1 MYIKYDNNINKF
13 NKNIDIDTFNYL
25 KINQKL
31 DSDLGFYI
39 WLSKNNLFYQLINKD
54 LENNKIKI
62 INWCDKNYIDH
73 DLFFKYL
80 NNYLDLKIRIITNKK
95 NYDNNLNELSS
106 DWIKTCNDDF
116 YSILQN
122 NTIKEK
128 ILISFIIGYSSNI
141 ALRLNL
147 NDKKYYS
154 FAGSNYDILKT
165 KVKRDIKYNSL
176 CKNINNIIMYF
187 NLQKIIIM

>member
-1 MYIKYDNNINKF
+1 
-13 NKNIDIDTFNYL
+13 
-25 KINQKL
+25 
-31 DSDLGFYI
+31 
-39 WLSKNNLFYQLINKD
+39 
-54 LENNKIKI
+54 
-62 INWCDKNYIDH
+62 
-73 DLFFKYL
+73 
-80 NNYLDLKIRIITNKK
+80 
-95 NYDNNLNELSS
+95 
-106 DWIKTCNDDF
+106 
-116 YSILQN
+116 SILQN

-128 ILISFIIGYSSNI
+128 ILISFIIGYSQNI

-187 NLQKIIIM
+187 NLQKDNNNEDTFNIITKLNIKRLPLILPTYFNPSNIRFIFSEYSTIDNKSLLYKFFGKLYDEIVYNVRNNHTFNHFILNNKAFSEINGFMKLYKKDIQKKIETL

>member
-1 MYIKYDNNINKF
+1 M
-13 NKNIDIDTFNYL
+13 
-25 KINQKL
+25 
-31 DSDLGFYI
+31 
-39 WLSKNNLFYQLINKD
+39 
-54 LENNKIKI
+54 
-62 INWCDKNYIDH
+62 
-73 DLFFKYL
+73 
-80 NNYLDLKIRIITNKK
+80 NNYLDLKIRIITNK

-106 DWIKTCNDDF
+106 RLIKTCNDDF

-176 CKNINNIIMYF
+176 VKILII
-187 NLQKIIIM
+187 